1 MAALLAFV
9 GPALLALAL
18 PFLVLAVMPARKP
31 VWGVPAARAQVDRPP
46 PPFATKS
53 MVKRLERNLQLAGL
67 TRVWSLRTLVLLKLA
82 GGAGGLLLGLALF
95 AARPGAVM
103 VLIAIV
109 LGVVGYFAPD
119 LIVQGRAKERQD
131 RIQLELADTL
141 DQVLISVE
149 AGLGLETAIDRAGRH
164 GKGPLAAE
172 LSRTVQDMRLGA
184 SRREA
189 YAALAARSEVVDLQR
204 FARAIMQAD
213 AYGVSIGQVV
223 RTQARDLRLKRR
235 QRAEERAAKVPVR
248 VLFPLMFCILPVLFI
263 VVLGPA
269 VSNLMAVFGS
279 Q

>member
-1 MAALLAFV
+1 MGAVLPFV
-9 GPALLALAL
+9 GPALLVLAL
-18 PFLVLAVMPARKP
+18 PFLVLALMPARKP
-31 VWGVPAARAQVDRPP
+31 VWASPARSRADRPP
-46 PPFATKS
+46 PPLATRS
-53 MVKRLERNLQLAGL
+53 MIKRLERNLQLAGL

-82 GGAGGLLLGLALF
+82 GAGGGLLLGIALL

-103 VLIAIV
+103 VLLAV
-109 LGVVGYFAPD
+109 ALLVVGYFAPD
-119 LIVQGRAKERQD
+119 LVVQGRAKERQD

-204 FARAIMQAD
+204 FAKAIMQAD

-269 VSNLMAVFGS
+269 VSNLMAVFGG

>member
-1 MAALLAFV
+1 MGVVLPFL
-9 GPALLALAL
+9 GPALLVLAL
-18 PFLVLAVMPARKP
+18 PFLVLALMPARKP
-31 VWGVPAARAQVDRPP
+31 VWGALAQNRADRPP
-46 PPFATKS
+46 PPFATRS
-53 MVKRLERNLQLAGL
+53 MIKRLERNLQLAGL

-82 GGAGGLLLGLALF
+82 GAGGGLLLGIALY

-103 VLIAIV
+103 VLLAV
-109 LGVVGYFAPD
+109 AFLAVGYFAPD
-119 LIVQGRAKERQD
+119 LVVQGRAKERQD

-172 LSRTVQDMRLGA
+172 LARTVQDMRLGA

-189 YAALAARSEVVDLQR
+189 YAALAARSEVLDLQR
-204 FARAIMQAD
+204 FAKAIMQAD

-248 VLFPLMFCILPVLFI
+248 VLFPLMFCILPVLFV

-269 VSNLMAVFGS
+269 VSNLMEVFAA

>member
-1 MAALLAFV
+1 MGAVLPFV
-9 GPALLALAL
+9 GPALLVLAL
-18 PFLVLAVMPARKP
+18 PFLVLALMPARKP
-31 VWGVPAARAQVDRPP
+31 VWGALAQNRADRPP
-46 PPFATKS
+46 PPFATRS
-53 MVKRLERNLQLAGL
+53 MIKRLERNLQLAGL

-82 GGAGGLLLGLALF
+82 GAGGGLLLGIALY
-95 AARPGAVM
+95 AARPGALM
-103 VLIAIV
+103 VLLAV
-109 LGVVGYFAPD
+109 ALLAVGYFAPD
-119 LIVQGRAKERQD
+119 LVVQGRAKERQD

-189 YAALAARSEVVDLQR
+189 YAALAARSEVQDLQR
-204 FARAIMQAD
+204 FSKAIMQAD

-248 VLFPLMFCILPVLFI
+248 VLFPLMFCILPVLFV

-269 VSNLMAVFGS
+269 VSNLMAVFS
-279 Q
+279 AQ

>member
-1 MAALLAFV
+1 MGAVLPFV
-9 GPALLALAL
+9 GPALLVLAL
-18 PFLVLAVMPARKP
+18 PFLVLALMPARKP
-31 VWGVPAARAQVDRPP
+31 VWGALAQQRADRPP
-46 PPFATKS
+46 PPFATRS
-53 MVKRLERNLQLAGL
+53 MIKRLERNLQLAGL

-82 GGAGGLLLGLALF
+82 GAGAGLLLGIALY

-103 VLIAIV
+103 VLVAV
-109 LGVVGYFAPD
+109 ALLVVGYFAPD
-119 LIVQGRAKERQD
+119 LVVQGRAKERQD

-189 YAALAARSEVVDLQR
+189 YAALAARSEVLDLQR
-204 FARAIMQAD
+204 FAKAIMQAD

-248 VLFPLMFCILPVLFI
+248 VLFPLMFCILPVLFV

-269 VSNLMAVFGS
+269 VSNLMAVFAA

>member
-1 MAALLAFV
+1 MGAVLPFI

-18 PFLVLAVMPARKP
+18 PFLVLAVMPAGR
-31 VWGVPAARAQVDRPP
+31 PAWSALARRRTDRPP
-46 PPFATKS
+46 PPFATRS

-67 TRVWSLRTLVLLKLA
+67 TRVWSLRTLVLLKLVGA
-82 GGAGGLLLGLALF
+82 GGGLLLGVALF
-95 AARPGAVM
+95 AARPGAAM
-103 VLIAIV
+103 VLVAV
-109 LGVVGYFAPD
+109 ALLAVGYCAPD
-119 LIVQGRAKERQD
+119 LVVQGRAKERQD
-131 RIQLELADTL
+131 RIRLELADTL

-164 GKGPLAAE
+164 GRGPLAAE

-204 FARAIMQAD
+204 FAKAIMQAD

-248 VLFPLMFCILPVLFI
+248 VLFPLMFCILPVLFV

-269 VSNLMAVFGS
+269 VSNLMAVFAA

>member
-1 MAALLAFV
+1 MGAVLPFV
-9 GPALLALAL
+9 GPALLVLAL
-18 PFLVLAVMPARKP
+18 PFLVLALMPARKP
-31 VWGVPAARAQVDRPP
+31 VWGALAQQRADRPP
-46 PPFATKS
+46 PPFATRS
-53 MVKRLERNLQLAGL
+53 MIKRLERNLQLAGL

-82 GGAGGLLLGLALF
+82 GAGGGLLLGIALY

-103 VLIAIV
+103 VLVAV
-109 LGVVGYFAPD
+109 ALLVVGYFAPD
-119 LIVQGRAKERQD
+119 LVVQGRAKERQD

-189 YAALAARSEVVDLQR
+189 YAALAARSEVLDLQR
-204 FARAIMQAD
+204 FAKAIMQAD

-248 VLFPLMFCILPVLFI
+248 VLFPLMFCILPVLFV

-269 VSNLMAVFGS
+269 VSNLMAVFAAP
-279 Q
+279 

>member
-1 MAALLAFV
+1 MGAVLPFV
-9 GPALLALAL
+9 GPALLVLAL
-18 PFLVLAVMPARKP
+18 PFLVLALMPARKP
-31 VWGVPAARAQVDRPP
+31 VWASPAQSRADRPP
-46 PPFATKS
+46 PPFATRS
-53 MVKRLERNLQLAGL
+53 MIKRLERNLQLAGL

-82 GGAGGLLLGLALF
+82 GAGGGLLLGIALL

-103 VLIAIV
+103 VLVAV
-109 LGVVGYFAPD
+109 ALLVVGYFAPD
-119 LIVQGRAKERQD
+119 LVVQGRAKERQD

-204 FARAIMQAD
+204 FAKAIMQAD

-269 VSNLMAVFGS
+269 VSNLMAVFGG